1 MVQASSLIQRQTSF
15 ISFFFIK
22 DAVNMAAVH
31 KVASI
36 KVLLNAN
43 AEELEKEKNAVN
55 VTLEK
60 GCLHMISSHNSDDL
74 FNILNVELS
83 FDKWLS
89 LHVQALPLDVQA
101 PLHDLQQTFKLY
113 PSPESVVPW
122 KVQVEEFLLS
132 LPLFNTA
139 YNDFWWIFDLQE
151 QREQREQPAPD
162 SIKESL
168 GMPLIQENQY
178 LVDTYAYMLRVVVL
192 WTADKQVDRNF

>member
-1 MVQASSLIQRQTSF
+1 
-15 ISFFFIK
+15 
-22 DAVNMAAVH
+22 MAAVH

-113 PSPESVVPW
+113 HSLESVVPW

-178 LVDTYAYMLRVVVL
+178 LVDTGGRAIYLSQHRIHRPTALHDVRRHSRDLALRGL
-192 WTADKQVDRNF
+192 GARSMRL